1 MEESL
6 REVGPKHF
14 EVEICSPVPRF
25 KEDWILESQLSS
37 NVNIKHKSKHAGPT
51 CPQGIVEH
59 GKPVWEEHLT
69 GEAVLKDK
77 VQLAEDEDDI
87 FVEVVADKLADPS
100 IGIAAMNLCKYL

>member
-1 MEESL
+1 
-6 REVGPKHF
+6 
-14 EVEICSPVPRF
+14 
-25 KEDWILESQLSS
+25 
-37 NVNIKHKSKHAGPT
+37 
-51 CPQGIVEH
+51 
-59 GKPVWEEHLT
+59 LT